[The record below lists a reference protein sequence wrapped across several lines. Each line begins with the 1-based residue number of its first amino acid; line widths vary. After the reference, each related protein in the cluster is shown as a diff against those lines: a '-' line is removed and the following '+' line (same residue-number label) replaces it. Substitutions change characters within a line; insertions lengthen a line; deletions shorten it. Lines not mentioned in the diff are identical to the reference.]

1 MPYFKFTYF
10 LFLRLRLPP
19 WLKTQIPTGN
29 NYFKI
34 KDSLKDLKLHTV
46 CQEARCPNI
55 GECWSGG
62 PDHVSTAT
70 IMLMGD
76 TCTRGCRFCSV
87 KTSRAPPPLD
97 PNEPINTAKQ
107 ICDWGIDYIVLTS
120 VDRDDLP
127 DGGSEHFAETVRQ
140 LKKKKPQLLVE
151 CLTPDF
157 HGDLEAISRLALSG
171 LDVYAHNLETVR
183 EYQRMV
189 RDYRANYDQSL
200 LVLNH
205 AKKIRTQAGSTLFT
219 KTSLMLGL

>member
-1 MPYFKFTYF
+1 M
-10 LFLRLRLPP
+10 PP
-19 WLKTQIPTGN
+19 WLKTKIPTGPD
-29 NYFKI
+29 YFRLKE
-34 KDSLKDLKLHTV
+34 SLHKLKLHTV

-62 PDHVSTAT
+62 EDHVSTAT
-70 IMLMGD
+70 IMLLGD

-87 KTSRAPPPLD
+87 KTSRTPPKPD
-97 PNEPINTAKQ
+97 PDEPANTAKQ
-107 ICDWGIDYIVLTS
+107 IVEWGIDYIVMTS

-140 LKKKKPQLLVE
+140 IKLRNPKLLVE

-157 HGDLEAISRLALSG
+157 RGDLGAIERLALSG

-189 RDYRANYDQSL
+189 RDYRATYDQSL
-200 LVLNH
+200 LVLRH
-205 AKKIRTQAGSTLFT
+205 AKQVRQQSSTNLPPLFT
-219 KTSLMLGL
+219 KTSLMLGTMHES

>member
-1 MPYFKFTYF
+1 
-10 LFLRLRLPP
+10 L
-19 WLKTQIPTGN
+19 
-29 NYFKI
+29 
-34 KDSLKDLKLHTV
+34 KDSLKSLKLHTV

-62 PDHVSTAT
+62 ADHVSTAT
-70 IMLMGD
+70 IMLLGD

-87 KTSRAPPPLD
+87 KTSRAPPKPD
-97 PNEPINTAKQ
+97 PNEPANTAEQ
-107 ICDWGIDYIVLTS
+107 ICEWGIDYIVMTS

-127 DGGSEHFAETVRQ
+127 DGGSEHFAKTVQQIKLR
-140 LKKKKPQLLVE
+140 KPEMLVE

-157 HGDLEAISRLALSG
+157 RGDLAAIERLALSG

-200 LVLNH
+200 LVLRH
-205 AKKIRTQAGSTLFT
+205 AKKVRQQSGSPVFT
-219 KTSLMLGL
+219 KTSLMLGKLSVAF